1 MKYVLILARLVSF
14 FLTITA
20 VFMAAH
26 WILVG
31 LNFWLHDA
39 MCTEVIISLL
49 ALIGS
54 MVYADKV
61 CWKNKTQNT
70 MPMVMGTIL
79 CFLYMSVVL
88 LDHWWL
94 PTASL
99 AALCYCLYLLEIPK
113 RDQIK
118 NLRRVYL
125 LVFIGLASIIGTYW
139 AMALWHVPSPIS
151 DASAFVLMGVGF
163 SVYIRW
169 LSI

>member
-20 VFMAAH
+20 VFVAAH

-49 ALIGS
+49 ALICS
-54 MVYADKV
+54 MVYADKA
-61 CWKNKTQNT
+61 CWKDKTQNT

-99 AALCYCLYLLEIPK
+99 SALCYCLYLLEIPK

-125 LVFIGLASIIGTYW
+125 LVFIGLASIIATYW

-151 DASAFVLMGVGF
+151 DASVFVLMGVGF

>member
-26 WILVG
+26 WG
-31 LNFWLHDA
+31 LIGLKFWLHDA

-61 CWKNKTQNT
+61 CWKEQTQNT
-70 MPMVMGTIL
+70 MPMVMGIIL

-88 LDHWWL
+88 LEHWWL
-94 PTASL
+94 PAASL

-118 NLRRVYL
+118 NLRRIYL
-125 LVFIGLASIIGTYW
+125 LVFIGMASIIGTYW
-139 AMALWHVPSPIS
+139 AMALWHIPSPIS
-151 DASAFVLMGVGF
+151 DASALILTGLGF
-163 SVYIRW
+163 GVYIRW